1 MKHLISQSEVDAYL
15 TCKRKHYY
23 SFGMEIV
30 DRDGNVSHGIQPKE
44 HSVNLTRGII
54 GHETLDI
61 YYNALMED
69 GSHNNGV
76 KQAMNHLANLLD
88 DSEQINPIIDLIGI
102 IDAYFDAHAHEAELY
117 QPLAVEREFRY
128 DVSDELVFPFK
139 PDLIMRDKK
148 TGEVILV
155 DHKFV
160 YNFYQ
165 ERSLRIM
172 PQTSKYV
179 YALRAQGLPV
189 DTAVY
194 NQISTRKGSKQPFN
208 RVDVPL
214 KQAKMNRFWQEQVEA
229 MEEIVEIKQQSQGE
243 WRAKAKRTASAFNC
257 TNCPFL
263 DICVAELEEQPGIDL
278 MITNFFSP
286 NKYGYGKDED
296 GVF

>member
-23 SFGMEIV
+23 SFGIEVI
-30 DRDGNVSHGIQPKE
+30 DRNGTVSHGIQPKE

-61 YYNALMED
+61 YYGTLMEG
-69 GSHNNGV
+69 GSHAHGV
-76 KQAMNHLANLLD
+76 KQAMNHLTNLLD
-88 DSEQINPIIDLIGI
+88 TEQINPILDLIGI
-102 IDAYFDAHAHEAELY
+102 VDAYFDAHEHEADMY
-117 QPLAVEREFRY
+117 RPLAVEHEFRY

-189 DTAVY
+189 DSAVY
-194 NQISTRKGSKQPFN
+194 NQISTRKNSKQPFS

-229 MEEIVEIKQQSQGE
+229 MEEIVAIKQQSQGE